1 MNTAVTTIPVAIDRV
16 AHALPS
22 DTLFLSSPVITCHQ
36 KGQVDVLAQPIGDR
50 LLVELTRGDSE
61 HQVHGVVGGD
71 FETMAVEG
79 EEDGQRLPREPLVAV
94 GQWVVARDSDDQH
107 CCLLDERR
115 IELLVVEAR
124 LGRVERRVQQLDS

>member
-1 MNTAVTTIPVAIDRV
+1 VTTIPVAIDRV

-79 EEDGQRLPREPLVAV
+79 EEDGQRLPRE
-94 GQWVVARDSDDQH
+94 Q
-107 CCLLDERR
+107 RR